1 MAARRPPVKSR
12 EFDYSNV
19 GKAGRRTG
27 ITLKEGKRDEHGME
41 ELEGMFSSPEK
52 SPVRTNGFA
61 NDGLMNS
68 EEMETGGSS
77 SIPDPSD
84 VLSARR
90 GGRNAY
96 IPPPR
101 SRSPMKSLMSG
112 SPRRTPGL
120 RSSPLPQ
127 SEFSSPTSTHVAA
140 KRTINLTHPLPQASK
155 SPLKQARTQSHP
167 GSEEEEE
174 AEQNKDEDEKEEEE
188 EEEASAG
195 EHAGEEEDIEQ
206 EASEAEDGGSEAVAG
221 DAADFSDDAN
231 YLIEDEAED
240 NGFVE
245 GPGDY
250 HEAADHRDV
259 DAESSEAEEEQAG
272 KSPVPVLDTA
282 SKGKKRK
289 ESDKNVEEKGDDE
302 PKPNHTGKGRGRKPK
317 NRQEDRDQE
326 PNNEDENPRPAK
338 KAKKTAKS
346 SNLQMTVDQEKE
358 LQNVVENITKNDGPL
373 NKKRSL
379 YILRRETPSDDTVRH
394 TRSGRISV
402 RPLAYWRNEKCVYGT
417 GEAEVGQRFPL
428 STIKEI
434 IRTEDPVIDQSGRK
448 RGSKKK
454 SKGKK
459 KGGSES
465 DDEPDENAEPWE
477 TQEGVFYGPV
487 KTWDPEKQTGTQEE
501 EMMDVAYAPS
511 AIETHEVKDSTF
523 RFAKILSTP
532 FLGSGFVEMPPNA
545 IKKQKNSKRM
555 HMVFFVYYGRIRVD
569 IAGLQFSAGK
579 GCVFQVPRGNN
590 YSFANEYKKPAAI
603 FFTQGCIPLDADG
616 NVDTGVAAPPVP
628 EAPSTQTNNN
638 ATEKGGKKRG
648 RPKQGAKGG

>member
-1 MAARRPPVKSR
+1 
-12 EFDYSNV
+12 
-19 GKAGRRTG
+19 
-27 ITLKEGKRDEHGME
+27 ME

-61 NDGLMNS
+61 NDGLMIS
-68 EEMETGGSS
+68 EEMETGGN
-77 SIPDPSD
+77 PSD

-155 SPLKQARTQSHP
+155 SPLKQARNQSHP
-167 GSEEEEE
+167 DSEEEEE

-188 EEEASAG
+188 EEEEEDKDEEASAG
-195 EHAGEEEDIEQ
+195 EHAGEEEGTEQ
-206 EASEAEDGGSEAVAG
+206 EESEVEDGGSEAVPG

-259 DAESSEAEEEQAG
+259 DAESSEAEQEQAG
-272 KSPVPVLDTA
+272 KSPVPVLNTA

-302 PKPNHTGKGRGRKPK
+302 PKANHTGKGRGRKPK

-358 LQNVVENITKNDGPL
+358 LQSVVENITKNDGPL

-434 IRTEDPVIDQSGRK
+434 IRTEDPAIDQSGRK

-454 SKGKK
+454 SKSKK

-501 EMMDVAYAPS
+501 EMMGKIYYLFFMLFWQKLTHFRLDVAYAPS

-579 GCVFQVPRGNN
+579 GCVFQVPRGELIFKPV
-590 YSFANEYKKPAAI
+590 FANEYKKPAAI

-628 EAPSTQTNNN
+628 EAPSTRTNNN

>member
-1 MAARRPPVKSR
+1 
-12 EFDYSNV
+12 
-19 GKAGRRTG
+19 
-27 ITLKEGKRDEHGME
+27 
-41 ELEGMFSSPEK
+41 
-52 SPVRTNGFA
+52 
-61 NDGLMNS
+61 
-68 EEMETGGSS
+68 
-77 SIPDPSD
+77 
-84 VLSARR
+84 
-90 GGRNAY
+90 
-96 IPPPR
+96 
-101 SRSPMKSLMSG
+101 MSG

-167 GSEEEEE
+167 DSEEEEE
-174 AEQNKDEDEKEEEE
+174 EEQNKDEDEKEEEE
-188 EEEASAG
+188 EDKDEEASAG
-195 EHAGEEEDIEQ
+195 EHVGEEGGAEEGAEQ
-206 EASEAEDGGSEAVAG
+206 EESEVEDGGSGSVAG
-221 DAADFSDDAN
+221 DAADFSDDAG
-231 YLIEDEAED
+231 YLIEGEAED

-250 HEAADHRDV
+250 HEAADHGDV

-272 KSPVPVLDTA
+272 KSPVPVLNTA

-289 ESDKNVEEKGDDE
+289 ESEKNLEEKGDDK
-302 PKPNHTGKGRGRKPK
+302 PKANHSGKGRGRKPK
-317 NRQEDRDQE
+317 SRQEDHDQE
-326 PNNEDENPRPAK
+326 PNIEDENPRPAK

-346 SNLQMTVDQEKE
+346 TNLQMTVDQEKE

-434 IRTEDPVIDQSGRK
+434 IRTEDPAIDQSGRK

-454 SKGKK
+454 SKSKK

-487 KTWDPEKQTGTQEE
+487 KIWDPEKQAGTQEE
-501 EMMDVAYAPS
+501 EMMG
-511 AIETHEVKDSTF
+511 
-523 RFAKILSTP
+523 KIYYL
-532 FLGSGFVEMPPNA
+532 FLCYSG
-545 IKKQKNSKRM
+545 KN
-555 HMVFFVYYGRIRVD
+555 
-569 IAGLQFSAGK
+569 
-579 GCVFQVPRGNN
+579 
-590 YSFANEYKKPAAI
+590 
-603 FFTQGCIPLDADG
+603 
-616 NVDTGVAAPPVP
+616 
-628 EAPSTQTNNN
+628 
-638 ATEKGGKKRG
+638 
-648 RPKQGAKGG
+648 